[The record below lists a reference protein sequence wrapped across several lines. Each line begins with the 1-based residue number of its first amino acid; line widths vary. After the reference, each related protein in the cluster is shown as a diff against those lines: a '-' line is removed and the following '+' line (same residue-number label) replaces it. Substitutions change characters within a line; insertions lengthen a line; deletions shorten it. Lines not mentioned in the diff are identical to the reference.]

1 MITDVS
7 LAVAAVCGVPEADS
21 WFMPLAFSVFAL
33 SLTATLLKGAS
44 LICFRLNERRGMLN
58 FAAASI
64 LLVAAGSGL
73 LFGANKWGDLLNG
86 SSRSLPP
93 EITLESMPGMS
104 ESDKRTFSTGTAQ
117 QVFIQTGRLTNHF
130 SDGGTLQLFQPLS
143 ADYEERDKW
152 LATNAQAFCY
162 LALLKLLG
170 ICWIALPVVVF
181 AAVSYVARIARALS
195 QGRSV

>member
-21 WFMPLAFSVFAL
+21 WFTPLAFSVFAL
-33 SLTATLLKGAS
+33 SLTAILLKGAS

-93 EITLESMPGMS
+93 EITLESMPSMS
-104 ESDKRTFSTGTAQ
+104 ESDKRIFSTKTAQ

-181 AAVSYVARIARALS
+181 AAVSYVARIARVSS

>member
-7 LAVAAVCGVPEADS
+7 LAVEAVCGVPEADS
-21 WFMPLAFSVFAL
+21 WFTPLAFSVFAL
-33 SLTATLLKGAS
+33 SLTAILLKAAS
-44 LICFRLNERRGMLN
+44 LICFHLDKRRGMLH

-64 LLVAAGSGL
+64 VFVAAGSGL

-93 EITLESMPGMS
+93 EVTLESMPGMS
-104 ESDKRTFSTGTAQ
+104 ESDKRIYSTKTAQ
-117 QVFIQTGRLTNHF
+117 QVFILTGRLTKHF
-130 SDGGTLQLFQPLS
+130 SDGGTLQLFHPLS

-152 LATNAQAFCY
+152 LATNGRAFCY

-170 ICWIALPVVVF
+170 VCWIPFPIVVF
-181 AAVSYVARIARALS
+181 AAVSYVARIARGPS
-195 QGRSV
+195 PGGSV

>member
-1 MITDVS
+1 MITSVS
-7 LAVAAVCGVPEADS
+7 LAVEAVCGVPEADS
-21 WFMPLAFSVFAL
+21 WFTPLAFSVFAL
-33 SLTATLLKGAS
+33 SLTAILLKGAS

-93 EITLESMPGMS
+93 EVTLDSMPGMS
-104 ESDKRTFSTGTAQ
+104 ESDKRIYSTKTAQ
-117 QVFIQTGRLTNHF
+117 QVFISTGRLTKHF
-130 SDGGTLQLFQPLS
+130 SDGGALQLFQPLS
-143 ADYEERDKW
+143 ADYEEREKW
-152 LATNAQAFCY
+152 LAKNGQAFCY

-170 ICWIALPVVVF
+170 VCWIALPIVVF
-181 AAVSYVARIARALS
+181 AAVSYVARIARASS